1 MVFHSKYR
9 FAKLEAE
16 RAELDTTFKALE
28 TQWEEEKRII
38 SELQDYR
45 VQLDQLKSEFEL
57 AERDAELEK
66 AAELKYSKIPEL
78 EKKVAALEKDWH
90 KKPEENRLLKERVTE
105 EDIARIVARWTGI
118 PAQRLLSSES
128 EKLSKL
134 EDELK
139 NRVVGQDH
147 ALTRLAQAIRRS
159 RVGLSDENRPIGS
172 FLFLGP
178 TGVGKTETA
187 KALAEALFNDE
198 KALIRIDMSEY
209 QEPHTIARL
218 IGAPPGYVGYDE
230 GGQLTEAVRRKPYSV
245 ILFDEVEKAHPQ
257 VFNTFLQILDD
268 GRLTDGK
275 GRTVN
280 FKNTVLILTSNL
292 GTQSKDIME
301 EVRKFFK
308 PEFINR
314 LDGIV
319 VFNALDESIMT
330 NIIDLQLKETATR
343 LEKNN
348 LVVEFTE
355 SLKKHLLEVGFDDMY
370 GARPLKRMINELI
383 LDEIAL
389 QIVEGKV
396 REKDKLTVDFKN
408 NRVVVQKTTIN

>member
-1 MVFHSKYR
+1 LR
-9 FAKLEAE
+9 
-16 RAELDTTFKALE
+16 
-28 TQWEEEKRII
+28 
-38 SELQDYR
+38 
-45 VQLDQLKSEFEL
+45 
-57 AERDAELEK
+57 
-66 AAELKYSKIPEL
+66 
-78 EKKVAALEKDWH
+78 KKWH
-90 KKPEENRLLKERVTE
+90 EKPEQDRLLKERVTE

-118 PAQRLLSSES
+118 PAQRLLSAES
-128 EKLSKL
+128 EKLAKL

-209 QEPHTIARL
+209 QEPHAIARL

-257 VFNTFLQILDD
+257 VFNAFLQILDD

-292 GTQSKDIME
+292 GSQSKDIME
-301 EVRKFFK
+301 EVRRFFK

-319 VFNALDESIMT
+319 VFNSLDEKIMGSIVE
-330 NIIDLQLKETATR
+330 LQLKETTAR

-348 LVVEFTE
+348 LHVEFTE
-355 SLKKHLLEVGFDDMY
+355 ALKKHLLEVGFDDLY

-389 QIVEGKV
+389 QIVEEKV
-396 REKDKLTVDFKN
+396 HEKDKLTVDFKN
-408 NRVVVQKTTIN
+408 NRVSVEKTTIN

>member
-1 MVFHSKYR
+1 M
-9 FAKLEAE
+9 
-16 RAELDTTFKALE
+16 
-28 TQWEEEKRII
+28 
-38 SELQDYR
+38 
-45 VQLDQLKSEFEL
+45 
-57 AERDAELEK
+57 
-66 AAELKYSKIPEL
+66 
-78 EKKVAALEKDWH
+78 
-90 KKPEENRLLKERVTE
+90 KERVTE
-105 EDIARIVARWTGI
+105 EDIANIVSRWTNI
-118 PAQRLLSSES
+118 PTQRLLSTES

-147 ALTRLAQAIRRS
+147 ALLRLAQAIRRS
-159 RVGLSDENRPIGS
+159 RVGLADENRPIGS

-187 KALAEALFNDE
+187 KALAEALFSDE

-257 VFNTFLQILDD
+257 VFNAFLQILDD

-292 GTQSKDIME
+292 GSQYLGGKGSVDEKSKRVME
-301 EVRKFFK
+301 EVRHFFK

-319 VFNALDESIMT
+319 VFNPLDEKIMSS
-330 NIIDLQLKETATR
+330 IIDLQLKETEAR
-343 LEKNN
+343 LEKKPFARNF
-348 LVVEFTE
+348 LR
-355 SLKKHLLEVGFDDMY
+355 
-370 GARPLKRMINELI
+370 GA
-383 LDEIAL
+383 
-389 QIVEGKV
+389 
-396 REKDKLTVDFKN
+396 
-408 NRVVVQKTTIN
+408 QKTSPRGRV